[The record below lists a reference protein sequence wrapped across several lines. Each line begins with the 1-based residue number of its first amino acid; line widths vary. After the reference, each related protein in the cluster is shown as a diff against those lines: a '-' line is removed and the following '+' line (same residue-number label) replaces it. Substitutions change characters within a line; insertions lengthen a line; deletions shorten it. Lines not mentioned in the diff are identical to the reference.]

1 VVTRKHF
8 DQGQLAEAFLRRLR
22 AVGPVPSAALRE
34 ALDIGPNTLS
44 RVTRATKSQILVIG
58 KGKSTEYALRRH
70 ITDVG
75 TRAPVREVL
84 PDGTTRDLGVLHFI
98 IVDPGSDVLGFH
110 FESAIAGIHSATTR
124 DLPFFLNDL
133 RPAGFLGSLISLR
146 HPELGFPK
154 DIRVWS
160 ASHCLRYLTRF
171 GSNAP
176 GNLIVGDEA
185 FSRYLRQLASPPAL
199 VPVDE
204 RIYRYPELATETLA
218 KGDPGSSAGG
228 EQPKFLVTR
237 GADGCHLIVKF
248 SPPVNTET
256 GRRIADLLVCEHL
269 ALETLRNAGVAAADS
284 TILEAGGRC
293 FLEVERFDRLGR
305 AGRRGVISLAS
316 LDEEFSGSRGTW
328 SESVAALIAG
338 RVLSPH
344 VEARVRWL
352 EVFGGLIANSDMH
365 LGNMSFFCEDL
376 TPTEL
381 TPVYDMTPWLFAP
394 RLGEIVPREFQP
406 PLPSPQ
412 DAPVWHEAW
421 QAACKLWRAAA
432 SDLRISADF
441 RALAS
446 RCAEAVSRL
455 ETVARALPRRTGQP

>member
-1 VVTRKHF
+1 
-8 DQGQLAEAFLRRLR
+8 
-22 AVGPVPSAALRE
+22 
-34 ALDIGPNTLS
+34 
-44 RVTRATKSQILVIG
+44 
-58 KGKSTEYALRRH
+58 
-70 ITDVG
+70 
-75 TRAPVREVL
+75 VREVL

-98 IVDPGSDVLGFH
+98 VVDPASEVLGFH
-110 FESAIAGIHSATTR
+110 FESAVSRIRSTTTR

-133 RPAGFLGSLISLR
+133 RPAGFLGSLIPLR

-185 FSRYLRQLASPPAL
+185 FSGYLRRLANPPDL
-199 VPVDE
+199 VPVGE
-204 RIYRYPELATETLA
+204 RSRRYPELATETLA

-237 GADGCHLIVKF
+237 DADGCHLIVKF

-256 GRRIADLLVCEHL
+256 GRRVADLLVCEHL
-269 ALETLRNAGVAAADS
+269 ALQTLRNAGVAAAAS

-293 FLEVERFDRLGR
+293 FLEVERFDRLRGN
-305 AGRRGVISLAS
+305 GRRGVISLAS

-328 SESVAALIAG
+328 SESVTALIAG
-338 RVLSPH
+338 RVLPPR
-344 VEARVRWL
+344 VEAQVRWL

-365 LGNMSFFCEDL
+365 LGNIAFFCEDL
-376 TPTEL
+376 MPTEL
-381 TPVYDMTPWLFAP
+381 TPAYDMTPWLFAP
-394 RLGEIVPREFQP
+394 RLGELVPREFQP
-406 PLPSPQ
+406 PLPSPR
-412 DAPVWHEAW
+412 DAPVWREAW
-421 QAACKLWRAAA
+421 QAACALWRAAA
-432 SDLRISADF
+432 SDARISADF

-446 RCAEAVSRL
+446 RCGESVSRL
-455 ETVARALPRRTGQP
+455 ETVAHALPRR